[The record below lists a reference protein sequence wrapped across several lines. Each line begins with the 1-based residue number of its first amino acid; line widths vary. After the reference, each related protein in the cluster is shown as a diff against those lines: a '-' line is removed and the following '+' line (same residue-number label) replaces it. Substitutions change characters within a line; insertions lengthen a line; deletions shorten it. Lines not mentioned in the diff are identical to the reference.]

1 MIDTKGIGRRIQKL
15 RKEKGMT
22 QEHVAE
28 VLDMSVNY
36 LSNIETGRDI
46 CSTVLLLGIA
56 NILNA
61 SIDYILG
68 DNLNYNKMNHTTG
81 EQHALLIHE
90 VGAMTEDE
98 CTHLLK
104 YISLMK
110 ETTPYQNPYQNE
122 PKKQ

>member
-15 RKEKGMT
+15 RKEKGLT
-22 QEHVAE
+22 QEQVAE
-28 VLDMSVNY
+28 ILDMSVNY

-56 NILNA
+56 NLLDA

-68 DNLNYNKMNHTTG
+68 DNLNYNKINCAAG

-90 VGAMTEDE
+90 VGVMTEDE

-110 ETTPYQNPYQNE
+110 ET
-122 PKKQ
+122 K

>member
-15 RKEKGMT
+15 RKEKGLT
-22 QEHVAE
+22 QEQVAE
-28 VLDMSVNY
+28 ILDMSVNY

-46 CSTVLLLGIA
+46 CTTVLLLGIA
-56 NILNA
+56 NLLDA

-68 DNLNYNKMNHTTG
+68 DNLNYNKINCTTG

-110 ETTPYQNPYQNE
+110 ETNKY
-122 PKKQ
+122 